1 MVDPR
6 VAGNRWDDNR
16 ELFIE
21 FIRYTGYYSTWI
33 TAELHTNKY
42 YHTLYIKEISITIND
57 ETITLLKNK
66 TKNIP
71 MMKQLSDGFFSL
83 GDTEEFNDM
92 FLLGKIG
99 KNKLKHLL
107 KKMNVNGV
115 YAVNLTQCYS
125 FDDEPLR
132 TQTFGYKISRL
143 EKDKELPWFL
153 YKDTP

>member
-6 VAGNRWDDNR
+6 VAENGWDDNR

-33 TAELHTNKY
+33 TAELHTNKH
-42 YHTLYIKEISITIND
+42 YHALYIKEISVTIND
-57 ETITLLKNK
+57 ETITLLKDK
-66 TKNIP
+66 TKNIL
-71 MMKQLSDGFFSL
+71 MMKQLPDGFFSF
-83 GDTEEFNDM
+83 GDTEEFNGM

-107 KKMNVNGV
+107 RKMNANGV
-115 YAVNLTQCYS
+115 HAVNLTQYYS

-132 TQTFGYKISRL
+132 TQTFEYKIYRL
-143 EKDKELPWFL
+143 ERNKELPWFL